1 MAGNTQQEWLN
12 RNAYR
17 AFPFVENTDFTCRD
31 GAVLPLSAILDARFC
46 LFGEGECS
54 VTLDSAEISNDG
66 SVAMKFRTEGRQ
78 LRLTSENGV
87 AVLDRYPH
95 SCRVLTGDPEYL
107 KEFAGT
113 YTLKTPARILQSRV
127 LSVPYGIGA
136 DTLDVD
142 GESAFGDI
150 EVVDGHNTAL
160 EIENNNLVLRVGY
173 GLGKGVVCPE
183 DPEPGPVYCNN
194 VLYFINGQGA
204 DSDGGFSILAGEGI
218 SVKTGYFDRYP
229 AVYVSTNSEV
239 DNFMR
244 GN

>member
-1 MAGNTQQEWLN
+1 MVF
-12 RNAYR
+12 Y
-17 AFPFVENTDFTCRD
+17 
-31 GAVLPLSAILDARFC
+31 
-46 LFGEGECS
+46 
-54 VTLDSAEISNDG
+54 
-66 SVAMKFRTEGRQ
+66 TEGYR

-87 AVLDRYPH
+87 AVLAHYPH
-95 SCRVLTGDPEYL
+95 SCRVLTGDPEHL

-113 YTLKTPARILQSRV
+113 YTLKTRARILQSRV

-136 DTLDVD
+136 DTLKAD
-142 GESAFGDI
+142 GETAFGDI
-150 EVVDGHNTAL
+150 EVVDGYNTTL
-160 EIENNNLVLRVGY
+160 EIENNNLVLRIGY

-183 DPEPGPVYCNN
+183 DPGPGPVYCDN